1 MLLNSRILAS
11 IWMLDMWKE
20 RLILF
25 WTQYIV
31 KIRKNN
37 TCTVISYLKYHQKG
51 NSFVWMRSRFWA
63 MIVMVMQ
70 YQNVSSWIIFFWY
83 LFSHHHFATMMFQYF
98 SRSKLWWNDRL
109 SNGTYR
115 ANNVHLFVIVLVPTE
130 AREAMTLMSEIFARV
145 ALHCSSRRW
154 SQRKKPLTILL
165 MRIMMI
171 IAWY

>member
-1 MLLNSRILAS
+1 MQRRTIWCCFSINLNA
-11 IWMLDMWKE
+11 WHVNGKTHFVLDLVHSKSA
-20 RLILF
+20 
-25 WTQYIV
+25 
-31 KIRKNN
+31 KNN
-37 TCTVISYLKYHQKG
+37 TCTVISYLIHQKG

-70 YQNVSSWIIFFWY
+70 YQNSWIIFFWY
-83 LFSHHHFATMMFQYF
+83 LFSHHHFAAMMFQYF